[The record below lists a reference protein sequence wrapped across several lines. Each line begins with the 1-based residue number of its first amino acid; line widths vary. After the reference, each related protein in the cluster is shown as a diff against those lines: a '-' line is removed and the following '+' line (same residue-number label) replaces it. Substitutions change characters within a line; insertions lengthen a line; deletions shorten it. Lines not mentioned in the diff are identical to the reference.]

1 MFGFFKK
8 SGPHPAS
15 AGLSQALVTAGRV
28 SSTDVAELR
37 VLDRRGTYSARPVTH
52 FRVFNAVNLANRA
65 VTVATYTD
73 LDPYPELVL
82 ATGHLEQDGTVVLN
96 RAHNPSS
103 PAPGR
108 L

>member
-1 MFGFFKK
+1 MFGFFQK

-15 AGLSQALVTAGRV
+15 AGLSQALVTAGRA
-28 SSTDVAELR
+28 SSADVAELR
-37 VLDRRGTYSARPVTH
+37 VCDRRGTYSARPVTH
-52 FRVFNAVNLANRA
+52 FRAFDPVNLANRD

-73 LDPYPELVL
+73 LDAYPELVF
-82 ATGHLEQDGTVVLN
+82 AAGHLEQDGTVVLN
-96 RAHNPSS
+96 RAYNPSP